1 MNCAEEKTKVYMT
14 ESEAETTALAESF
27 AQSLA
32 PGQVLCLRGD
42 LGVGKTIFAKGLCS
56 ALGVSEH
63 VSSPTFTLVNEYEG
77 AQGTIYHFDLYRI
90 EDPDEL
96 YEVGFEEFVGG
107 DGIAIIEWPERAEE
121 LLPQNRFEILLERNG
136 ENGRRITVKEYL

>member
-1 MNCAEEKTKVYMT
+1 MANINKIVCKSSSV
-14 ESEAETTALAESF
+14 AETEAVACAFSKGLK
-27 AQSLA
+27 
-32 PGQVLCLRGD
+32 PGDIVLLSGD
-42 LGVGKTIFAKGLCS
+42 LGAGKTVFAKGFVRGV
-56 ALGVSEH
+56 GVSNAE
-63 VSSPTFTLVNEYEG
+63 VVSPTFTIMNDYGGKV
-77 AQGTIYHFDLYRI
+77 YHFDLYRI